1 MARTL
6 GDAELRKDKMDGFGA
21 ITLLGVTILLAA
33 NQILVKLA
41 VVGIQPV
48 FLAGARSALA
58 LPFLFG
64 WMVWNGRSPRRLK
77 ADFWPG
83 LAIGLTFSAEFL
95 GLFVALDHTTV
106 GHASILFYSMPVWFA
121 IIAHF
126 FLGERITLLRGLGLF
141 LAFLG
146 AATVIVVRA
155 GASGETSL
163 FGDLCALAG
172 ALGWAATAYLARA
185 TRLQL
190 AGPEMP
196 LFWMLLV
203 SAPVLI
209 LVSFGFGPLLRDIQ
223 PIHWAILL
231 FQASAIATGGF
242 IAWLWMLQTY
252 PSSTVASFSFLSPVL
267 TVLMGIV
274 FFHEPMTISLAVA
287 SVLVAVGITLINHKT
302 R

>member
-1 MARTL
+1 M
-6 GDAELRKDKMDGFGA
+6 RKDRLDGFGA
-21 ITLLGVTILLAA
+21 VALLAVTILLAS

-58 LPFLFG
+58 IFFLWA
-64 WMVWNGRSPRRLK
+64 WMAWNGRSPRHLV

-95 GLFVALDHTTV
+95 GLFVALDHTSV

-121 IIAHF
+121 VIAHY
-126 FLGERITLLRGLGLF
+126 FLGERITPLRAVGLF

-146 AATVIVVRA
+146 AATVILVR
-155 GASGETSL
+155 SGGGGDTSL
-163 FGDLCALAG
+163 FGDLCALGG

-185 TRLQL
+185 TRLHA

-209 LVSFGFGPLLRDIQ
+209 LISFGFGPLLRDVQ

-231 FQASAIATGGF
+231 FQASVIATGGF
-242 IAWLWMLQTY
+242 VAWLWLLQTY
-252 PSSTVASFSFLSPVL
+252 PSSTVASFSFLSPVIAI
-267 TVLMGIV
+267 LMGIL
-274 FFHEPMTISLAVA
+274 FFGEAVTISLVVA
-287 SVLVAVGITLINHKT
+287 SVLVAVGITLIN
-302 R
+302 RRA